1 MVGDGAEALEWMAG
15 FPPSPESIVRFAD
28 GTYYAWPQLRWAFN
42 HMEQLVPTKTV
53 WRGAGAARPLRSSP
67 VGFDDLTIDVDG
79 EGVSWGDMLTSTNTD
94 ALAVLH
100 RGELVYEQYFGA
112 AGPHV
117 RHTLMSCNKSMVG
130 LLAEGL
136 IHDGLLDDAALVPTV
151 VPELAATAW
160 GDATV
165 RQVLDMEI
173 GLSFSEDY
181 MDPTSDVWRFLRST
195 GMTPSRPDDPP
206 TIADYLV
213 TVDKEGEHGEAFAYR
228 EPNIFVLGWI
238 VRRAAGRDLASLASD
253 RVWQHIGAE
262 HDWLYMVDD
271 SGAETTATATL
282 RDLVRF
288 GQLVLDR
295 GRVGEVE
302 VVPSAVI
309 DALLGGGDQD
319 RFAKAEMDTLPGW
332 SYRSQW
338 WFRHTADRVCPVA
351 RGAHGQLL
359 VVDPAHDLV
368 IARFGSAQHAPMAL
382 LDPVLLP
389 MVDAITAAVSGSA
402 GAPTSR

>member
-1 MVGDGAEALEWMAG
+1 MVEDSSDAREWMAG
-15 FPPSPESIVRFAD
+15 FPPAADKVVRFAD
-28 GTYYAWPQLRWAFN
+28 GTYYSWPQMQWSFN

-53 WRGAGAARPLRSSP
+53 WRGSGAARELPSNKRS
-67 VGFDDLTIDVDG
+67 FDEVTIDLADG
-79 EGVSWGDMLTSTNTD
+79 SSLGWAEMLASTHTD
-94 ALAVLH
+94 SLAVLH
-100 RGELVYEQYFGA
+100 KGELVYEEYFGA

-130 LLAEGL
+130 LVAECL
-136 IHDGLLDDAALVPTV
+136 VHDGLLDDTALVPSI
-151 VPELAATAW
+151 VPELAGTAW
-160 GDATV
+160 ADATV

-173 GLSFSEDY
+173 GLEFSEDY

-195 GMTPSRPDDPP
+195 GMTPGGPDDPP

-213 TVDKEGEHGEAFAYR
+213 TVAKQGEHGEAFAYR

-238 VRRAAGRDLASLASD
+238 VRRAAAADLTTLASD

-288 GQLVLDR
+288 GELVLAN
-295 GRVGEVE
+295 GQVGNQQIVPAAVVGE
-302 VVPSAVI
+302 I
-309 DALLGGGDQD
+309 LQGGNQD
-319 RFAKAEMDTLPGW
+319 RFAKAGMETLPGW

-338 WFRHTADRVCPVA
+338 WYRHLDDGVCPVA
-351 RGAHGQLL
+351 RGAHGQMLL
-359 VVDPAHDLV
+359 IDPANELV
-368 IARFGSAQHAPMAL
+368 IVRFGSAPNAPSAL
-382 LDPVLLP
+382 LDPILLP
-389 MVDAITAAVSGSA
+389 MVDAITAVLG
-402 GAPTSR
+402 